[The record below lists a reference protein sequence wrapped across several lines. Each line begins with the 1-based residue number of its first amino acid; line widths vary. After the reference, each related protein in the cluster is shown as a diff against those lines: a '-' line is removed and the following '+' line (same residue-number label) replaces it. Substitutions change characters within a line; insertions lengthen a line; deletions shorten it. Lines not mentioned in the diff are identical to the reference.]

1 MTLLQASQLPQD
13 LAERYVALW
22 NERDTAARQAQI
34 RAFWAPNGL
43 HFVRTLEVRGYEQ
56 LDSRVQ
62 SSHEKNVRDGGYV
75 FRAVQNAQIL
85 QNVLMFNWEMVP
97 ATGGDVA
104 AVGLEFVTLDDQ
116 GRATCDYQ
124 FIVA

>member
-1 MTLLQASQLPQD
+1 MTSPSNLLPQD

-22 NERDTAARQAQI
+22 NEPDAASRAEQI

-56 LDSRVQ
+56 LDRRVQ
-62 SSHEKNVRDGGYV
+62 SSHEKNVRDGGFV

-85 QNVLMFNWEMVP
+85 QNVVTFNWEMVP
-97 ATGGDVA
+97 AGGGEVA
-104 AVGLEFVTLDDQ
+104 AVGLEFVTLDDH
-116 GRATCDYQ
+116 GHATCDHQ